1 MQDLTRRDAIV
12 WGASLAAGSL
22 LPAAAQAKDI
32 NLTLVSA
39 SPVQFIWNKVIADVF
54 VPEVTK
60 AAKALGDNIAWKQLY
75 GTTVKRGGEIQAV
88 RDGVSEM
95 AFPTMTAYVS
105 ELPLQN
111 ISYVPPYGAG
121 DMGPVSAAMH
131 ELNLTDPGIAES
143 YQRYE
148 NTYICNYVT
157 PSYQLWTKFPVN
169 SVADIKGV
177 KLGCSGLTT
186 GWIKGTGAVPVEQHI
201 PGFYNDIKNG
211 VFDGALTWLWVG
223 EAVKLAEVAP
233 YVTIVNFGAVC
244 PSIISINSKVWA
256 GFSPEAQSGLHEG
269 RRSLHARGDRAAG
282 QARGR
287 GGRQAQGQ
295 RGEDPRGRLR
305 GAREVGGGARRG
317 ARRMGRGRREERRA
331 GKSSAQALLPA
342 AREQGDPAG
351 PPVEDLTMAA
361 DPADHPAPAADSSLR
376 RRLGVITLLMNNLGT
391 VTIAIGMV
399 LVCGDVFARNLFNAP
414 FFGIPELLKMT
425 IIAIV
430 FLQLPHAVLQ
440 GRMIR
445 SDVLLEAVSTRSRRW
460 GDRINAFHMVAG
472 ALFLAAIIWGVW
484 PQLVEAFKYNTFVG
498 LWVGFRA
505 PVWPIRT
512 IIVVGALLG
521 AVAYLLNAWLGERKE

>member
-1 MQDLTRRDAIV
+1 MQDLTRRDAIF

-32 NLTLVSA
+32 SLTMVSA

-88 RDGVSEM
+88 RDGISEM

-121 DMGPVSAAMH
+121 DMGAVSAAMH

-143 YQRYE
+143 YKRYE
-148 NTYICNYVT
+148 NTYLCNYVT

-201 PGFYNDIKNG
+201 PGFYNDIQNG

-223 EAVKLAEVAP
+223 ESIKLAEVAP

-244 PSIISINSKVWA
+244 PSIISISSKVWA
-256 GFSPEAQSGLHEG
+256 GFSPEL
-269 RRSLHARGDRAAG
+269 RAAFMK
-282 QARGR
+282 
-287 GGRQAQGQ
+287 GGEAYM
-295 RGEDPRGRLR
+295 
-305 GAREVGGGARRG
+305 REVIAQQAKLEGEAVDKLKAKGAKIREVSF
-317 ARRMGRGRREERRA
+317 EERVKWA
-331 GKSSAQALLPA
+331 AVLDEVPGEWAEAVEKS
-342 AREQGDPAG
+342 G
-351 PPVEDLTMAA
+351 
-361 DPADHPAPAADSSLR
+361 APAKA
-376 RRLGVITLLMNNLGT
+376 
-391 VTIAIGMV
+391 A
-399 LVCGDVFARNLFNAP
+399 
-414 FFGIPELLKMT
+414 LKRY
-425 IIAIV
+425 
-430 FLQLPHAVLQ
+430 FQ
-440 GRMIR
+440 
-445 SDVLLEAVSTRSRRW
+445 LLESK
-460 GDRINAFHMVAG
+460 GI
-472 ALFLAAIIWGVW
+472 
-484 PQLVEAFKYNTFVG
+484 K
-498 LWVGFRA
+498 
-505 PVWPIRT
+505 PVRQWK
-512 IIVVGALLG
+512 V
-521 AVAYLLNAWLGERKE
+521 